1 MYHASVILSVFRSC
15 RIKEDE
21 TKAGKI
27 FGECK
32 NTFSTCQ
39 KALRTE
45 GFNIMSA
52 CHLSVNHMVKMSTQL
67 SSNVQKMG
75 QVETSVKTNK
85 RNAKE
90 PLSCSAAISM
100 MGTIGE
106 MAYENPSTAVISEMS
121 TLISEANIN
130 CNGKDKDVL
139 QNSTKEFAKAR
150 LFVNNTLSA
159 IQENLLSKYMS
170 CELR

>member
-1 MYHASVILSVFRSC
+1 
-15 RIKEDE
+15 
-21 TKAGKI
+21 
-27 FGECK
+27 
-32 NTFSTCQ
+32 
-39 KALRTE
+39 
-45 GFNIMSA
+45 
-52 CHLSVNHMVKMSTQL
+52 
-67 SSNVQKMG
+67 
-75 QVETSVKTNK
+75 
-85 RNAKE
+85 
-90 PLSCSAAISM
+90 M

-106 MAYENPSTAVISEMS
+106 MSYENPFTAVISEMS